1 MRNLACNPYIK
12 EHAVMCLKFLL
23 EGNAENQALVSSLEA
38 REVATPDAA
47 TQEVID
53 KMSLKFQLN
62 KDGKVELNE
71 KEVAYLRNL
80 ASDTQRKPLRSSTK
94 DSGRIQPDPDAT
106 YSALETKT
114 DKGKGKERATSE
126 DEIEFM

>member
-1 MRNLACNPYIK
+1 
-12 EHAVMCLKFLL
+12 MCLKFLL

-80 ASDTQRKPLRSSTK
+80 AAETQRKPLRSSTK
-94 DSGRIQPDPDAT
+94 DNARAPLDPDTAN
-106 YSALETKT
+106 SALVTKT
-114 DKGKGKERATSE
+114 NKGKGKEKATSE